1 VPRTYRSDRRA
12 AQATQ
17 TRRRVLAAATG
28 LFERQGYAATT
39 VRAVA
44 ADAGVSVQTV
54 EAQFGSKPRL
64 LKACIDVAI
73 AGDDDAVPVLD
84 REWTAAAE
92 RATDPADVLAIT
104 AGVLGPAQE
113 RSAGLVLAVFEG
125 AASDEGL
132 AALADEMVRQR
143 RGTATWLVRRL
154 QHVAPLRSSERES
167 VDTLWTLMDPALH
180 VRLVR
185 QLGWSRARYERW
197 FATSAE
203 HLLVPDRPH
212 RPDRPDA
219 QEQP

>member
-44 ADAGVSVQTV
+44 GEAGVSVQTV
-54 EAQFGSKPRL
+54 EAAFGSKPRL

-73 AGDDDAVPVLD
+73 AGDDEAVPVLE
-84 REWTAAAE
+84 RAWTAEAEAA
-92 RATDPADVLAIT
+92 TTPAELLTVVSRVI
-104 AGVLGPAQE
+104 GPAQE

-125 AASDEGL
+125 AATDDGL
-132 AALADEMVRQR
+132 AELAEQLVRQR
-143 RGTATWLVRRL
+143 RGTATWVVRQL
-154 QHVAPLRSSERES
+154 LRTTSLRAGEKDS
-167 VDTLWTLMDPALH
+167 VDSLWTLMDPAVH

-185 QLGWSRARYERW
+185 QLGWSRRRYERW

-203 HLLVPDRPH
+203 HLLVPDHASDHDPH
-212 RPDRPDA
+212 RPEERP
-219 QEQP
+219 